1 MQDYIFI
8 NDINNSKYR
17 GYLSLSPLILLI
29 RAALILDIPFLVILL
44 VSVVIFFIDRNIFWL
59 SRNETWIEF

>member
-59 SRNETWIEF
+59 SRNES